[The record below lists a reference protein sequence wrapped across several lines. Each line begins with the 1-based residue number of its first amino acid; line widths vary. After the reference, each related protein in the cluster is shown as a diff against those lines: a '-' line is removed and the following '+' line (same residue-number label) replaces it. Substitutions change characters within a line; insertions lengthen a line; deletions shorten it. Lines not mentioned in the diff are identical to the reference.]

1 MEDKISQFQCNLT
14 EIYFELVNISY
25 GYHLRLESMPEKSQ
39 FDQVQKRIIQNA
51 FQFSYDPLYKR
62 FVRELRDTENKE
74 YILDRNFLELKHF
87 KEKSK
92 LEIQDDPTILKYQTM
107 SYINF
112 LNKKQRQQ
120 DKINRGLS
128 GGDEDD
134 DDEN

>member
-1 MEDKISQFQCNLT
+1 M
-14 EIYFELVNISY
+14 
-25 GYHLRLESMPEKSQ
+25 
-39 FDQVQKRIIQNA
+39 
-51 FQFSYDPLYKR
+51 
-62 FVRELRDTENKE
+62 RELRDTENKE
-74 YILDRNFLELKHF
+74 YIVDRNFLELKHF

-92 LEIQDDPTILKYQTM
+92 LEIQDDPAILKYQTM